1 MLKKCKYIP
10 KLETDRL
17 ILREISEK
25 DTEDLRKWLGRD
37 ELYTYWGYVQRRCVV
52 LLSSYSQKQ
61 QSIDYREM
69 QMSGISVRTGC
80 CKRVVLF

>member
-10 KLETDRL
+10 RLETSRL

-37 ELYTYWGYVQRRCVV
+37 EVYTY
-52 LLSSYSQKQ
+52 
-61 QSIDYREM
+61 
-69 QMSGISVRTGC
+69 
-80 CKRVVLF
+80 